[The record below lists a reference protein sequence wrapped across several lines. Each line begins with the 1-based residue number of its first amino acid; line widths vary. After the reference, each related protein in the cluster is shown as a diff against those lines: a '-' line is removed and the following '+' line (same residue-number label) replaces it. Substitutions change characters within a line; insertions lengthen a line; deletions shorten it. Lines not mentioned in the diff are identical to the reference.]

1 VSLFNYLTYLV
12 LATRKAIS
20 HFFATV
26 SGMILSQYC
35 SDQLSNV
42 AKLAEAADPLHFVT
56 FADFTGNIIYFTFGV
71 FLCVLG
77 VSGSYI
83 YAMKISR
90 ISDKKTF
97 LRLTVWGNALSSKRV
112 AK

>member
-1 VSLFNYLTYLV
+1 V
-12 LATRKAIS
+12 LAARKAIS
-20 HFFATV
+20 NFFATV
-26 SGMILSQYC
+26 SWVILSQYC
-35 SDQLSNV
+35 GDQLSNV

-56 FADFTGNIIYFTFGV
+56 FADFTSKIIYFTFGV

-77 VSGSYI
+77 VSDSYI

-90 ISDKKTF
+90 ISHKKTF
-97 LRLTVWGNALSSKRV
+97 LRLTVWGNALSSMGV

>member
-1 VSLFNYLTYLV
+1 VLV
-12 LATRKAIS
+12 DRKAIS

-26 SGMILSQYC
+26 SGVILSQYC
-35 SDQLSNV
+35 GDQLSSV
-42 AKLAEAADPLHFVT
+42 AKLAEAADPLYFVT
-56 FADFTGNIIYFTFGV
+56 FADFTSKIIYFTFGV
-71 FLCVLG
+71 SLCVLR
-77 VSGSYI
+77 VSGNYI

-97 LRLTVWGNALSSKRV
+97 SRLTVWGNALSSMRV

>member
-1 VSLFNYLTYLV
+1 VLV
-12 LATRKAIS
+12 DRKAIS

-26 SGMILSQYC
+26 SGVILSQYC
-35 SDQLSNV
+35 GDQLSSV
-42 AKLAEAADPLHFVT
+42 AKLAEAADPLYFVT
-56 FADFTGNIIYFTFGV
+56 FADFTSKIIYFTFGV
-71 FLCVLG
+71 SLCVLW
-77 VSGSYI
+77 VSGNYI

-97 LRLTVWGNALSSKRV
+97 SRLTVWGNALSSMRV